1 MIRYHEI
8 TYHEKQDRL
17 FPQNLFANYNNNIL
31 KVLSVSCDDYIGAS
45 IKRLHK
51 YSKSK
56 EDIWWDAEVVHV
68 DKDSDDMDHPD
79 FFIRYKNF
87 EMA

>member
-8 TYHEKQDRL
+8 RYHEKQDRL

-31 KVLSVSCDDYIGAS
+31 KVLSVSCKDYIGAS
-45 IKRLHK
+45 IKHLHK

>member
-1 MIRYHEI
+1 MQGLYW
-8 TYHEKQDRL
+8 
-17 FPQNLFANYNNNIL
+17 
-31 KVLSVSCDDYIGAS
+31 CS
-45 IKRLHK
+45 IKHLHK

-56 EDIWWDAEVVHV
+56 EDIWWDAEVVDV

-87 EMA
+87 HMA